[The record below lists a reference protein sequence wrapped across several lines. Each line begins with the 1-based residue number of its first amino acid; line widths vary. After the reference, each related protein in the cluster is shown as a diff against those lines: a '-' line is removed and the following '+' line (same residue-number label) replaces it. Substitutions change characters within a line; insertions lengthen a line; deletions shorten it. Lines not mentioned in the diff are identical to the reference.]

1 MSFLTTSAASIHQL
15 GAATAVARRPDE
27 TLAAAA
33 REGATVKSWWTRS
46 DAIADVMLSG
56 GWLIEQHTLRT
67 HRALDTA
74 TERAVR
80 GKDIAVA
87 GAMLTS
93 VANLVVTGLMKRDF
107 PEGIPV
113 AGNGAPSRQAP
124 AAAERYWRYLA
135 RRRKNNAVLSVTGV
149 PSSSSCAPVAT
160 GVTAAGW
167 LIERKKLQSRGL
179 GREARSCFFSL

>member
-15 GAATAVARRPDE
+15 GAATAVARRSDE

-46 DAIADVMLSG
+46 DAIANVMLSG

-107 PEGIPV
+107 PDGIPV

-124 AAAERYWRYLA
+124 AAAERYWRYFRLMRPLNRALA
-135 RRRKNNAVLSVTGV
+135 AAAIGLTPRVNFNILRSYRPG
-149 PSSSSCAPVAT
+149 
-160 GVTAAGW
+160 TAYR
-167 LIERKKLQSRGL
+167 L
-179 GREARSCFFSL
+179 FS